1 MPSVKPTAMKN
12 YSKYLPFGPQ
22 EINWGFYI
30 TTAGYT
36 KIDIR
41 QPYPLTNHPDSHKF
55 NWDSGRILEGYYL
68 VFISKGQGVFE
79 SAQTESRT
87 IQEGTCFLLFPG
99 VWHRYKPDVD
109 SGWEEYWVGFKG
121 TYPNLLMENF
131 DAGHPFIATGH
142 NDNLLRLFQQLLEKI
157 QQAAPGYHQIITGI
171 TLQILGL
178 VKAAA
183 RYQHLNADH
192 THQLVEETRFLLRES
207 IQNPDSIE
215 NIVKRLPAGYSKI
228 RRDFKK
234 ITGQSPNQ
242 YLLNLKLDKAK
253 ELLADTNLTISEV
266 SYQVGFESLFY
277 FSKAFKIKNGVSPK
291 VYRNMG
297 R

>member
-1 MPSVKPTAMKN
+1 MKN
-12 YSKYLPFGPQ
+12 YSKYLPFGPS
-22 EINWGFYI
+22 EISWGFYV

-36 KIDIR
+36 KIDTH
-41 QPYPLTNHPDSHKF
+41 QPYPENAHHPDSHKF

-79 SAQTESRT
+79 SAETPSRT
-87 IQEGTCFLLFPG
+87 IEAGTCFLLFPG
-99 VWHRYKPDVD
+99 VWHRYRPDLQ

-121 TYPNLLMENF
+121 TYPNLLMKNF
-131 DAGHPFIATGH
+131 DARSPFIQTGH
-142 NDNLLRLFQQLLEKI
+142 NDYLLRLFQLLLEKV
-157 QQAAPGYHQIITGI
+157 QQATPGYHQIITGI

-178 VKAAA
+178 VNAAA
-183 RYQHLNADH
+183 LYQHLNADH
-192 THQLVEETRFLLRES
+192 THQLVEKTKFLLRES

-215 NIVKRLPAGYSKI
+215 NIVKQLPVGYSKI
-228 RRDFKK
+228 RRDFKR

-253 ELLADTNLTISEV
+253 ELLTDTHLTISEV
-266 SYQVGFESLFY
+266 SYQVGFDSLFY
-277 FSKAFKIKNGVSPK
+277 FSKAFKSKNGVSPK
-291 VYRNMG
+291 VYRK